1 MTKYFEVVV
10 RLKTET
16 EKGKIK
22 YIREL
27 YLVDAMSVTEAE
39 ARVVKLFAGYSQDFE
54 VENVK
59 VSKIIEV
66 VTPTLEL
73 KPVVKKQEAADD
85 DPDSDDDFTESD

>member
-73 KPVVKKQEAADD
+73 KPVVKNKEVDD
-85 DPDSDDDFTESD
+85 DNPDSADDFTESD